1 MLARVPSMRQ
11 KRFAELRR
19 FDPVSSFQA
28 RHVRPAA
35 SIDVTLIALAHYS
48 LRRAKT
54 QDDCIG
60 TSVLRRVPMASN
72 LRRLI
77 DEPPVTLKR

>member
-1 MLARVPSMRQ
+1 MLARVPSVRQ

-19 FDPVSSFQA
+19 IDLVSSFRA

-35 SIDVTLIALAHYS
+35 SINARLIALAHYS

-54 QDDCIG
+54 LDDCIG
-60 TSVLRRVPMASN
+60 TSGLCRVPMASN
-72 LRRLI
+72 PRRF
-77 DEPPVTLKR
+77 DESPVTLKR